1 MRKTTD
7 VECGRCGKLM
17 VGVSKQR
24 RYCDDCVKIIHR
36 EAARE
41 NKRRKAAA
49 KREMREAG
57 VVATAP
63 TKISPK
69 PIFKSIEQIVRE
81 ANAAKMSYGQYVAK
95 MRR

>member
-1 MRKTTD
+1 MRKTID
-7 VECGRCGKLM
+7 RECGRCGKLM
-17 VGVSKQR
+17 VGVSGQR
-24 RYCDDCVKIIHR
+24 RYCPECVKIIHR

-57 VVATAP
+57 VVATAT

-69 PIFKSIEQIVRE
+69 PAIKSIEQVVRE